1 MKLKPG
7 WDSTLSALLV
17 ILLTLAGCS
26 ASPAAQPVTL
36 TVMAA
41 ASLTEAFQE
50 IGTQFEAAHPGVQV
64 AFNFAGSQQLVQQL
78 SNAAPADVFAS
89 ADQRNMDTAVQ
100 SGRVSAAD
108 VLPFARNQLV
118 VITPTSSP
126 ALAHLS
132 DLAHP
137 NLKLVLAAP
146 EVPVGGYSLEF
157 LNKAAQDP
165 AYGPSFKEAVLG
177 NVVSYENNV
186 KAVLAKVV
194 LGEADAGIVYST
206 DAYSAK
212 GKVQEIEIPPALNVS
227 AIYPIAVINDSTQLS
242 LARAFVEMVRSTDG
256 QKVLAKYGFK
266 ATSQ

>member
-1 MKLKPG
+1 MKLEPG
-7 WDSTLSALLV
+7 WVNTLARLLARLMPALL
-17 ILLTLAGCS
+17 LLLASC
-26 ASPAAQPVTL
+26 APQPAAQPVTL

-50 IGTQFEAAHPGVQV
+50 IGTQFEASHPGVQV

-89 ADQRNMDTAVQ
+89 ADQRNMDAAVQ
-100 SGRVSAAD
+100 SGRVTAAD
-108 VLPFARNQLV
+108 VQPFARNQLV

-126 ALAHLS
+126 ALERLS
-132 DLAHP
+132 DLARP
-137 NLKLVLAAP
+137 NLKLVMAAP

-165 AYGPSFKEAVLG
+165 AYGPSFKDAVLG

-206 DAYSAK
+206 DASSAQ
-212 GKVQEIEIPPALNVS
+212 GKVKEIEIPPALNVS
-227 AIYPIAVINDSTQLS
+227 AVYPIAVINDSTQPA
-242 LARAFVEMVRSTDG
+242 LARAFVEMCA
-256 QKVLAKYGFK
+256 QKPGRRC
-266 ATSQ
+266 